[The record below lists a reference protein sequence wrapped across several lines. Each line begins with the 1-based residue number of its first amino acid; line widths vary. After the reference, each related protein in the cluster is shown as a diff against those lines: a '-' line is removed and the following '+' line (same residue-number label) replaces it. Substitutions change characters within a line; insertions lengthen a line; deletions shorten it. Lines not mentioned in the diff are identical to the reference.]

1 MPQRERLE
9 INPTDGSLVLQPSG
23 RAVAK
28 GLRRE
33 DVQALLA
40 EFFGGSHEHGN
51 GYAWLSFHGFD
62 LGGKPCWL
70 SLGFHDGLL
79 NMVLIGVG
87 LPGAEEEDGWP
98 TQKAIDNEIAFVRQ
112 ALGKQ
117 LGRHFGNGDV
127 TFPWGTAWSRFD
139 PKGFAASAGLR
150 YG

>member
-23 RAVAK
+23 RVVAK

-51 GYAWLSFHGFD
+51 GYAWLSLHGFD

-70 SLGFHDGLL
+70 SLGFHEGLL

-87 LPGAEEEDGWP
+87 LPGAQEEDGWP
-98 TQKAIDNEIAFVRQ
+98 TQKAIDNEIALVRQ

-117 LGRHFGNGDV
+117 LGRNFGNGDV

-139 PKGFAASAGLR
+139 PKGFAASTGLR
-150 YG
+150 YT